1 MWVYVRTASN
11 LITAEMWRELLENQG
26 VPTLLH
32 VEPDKRHLGIGA
44 PHEVLVPKEKKF
56 IAEDVLR
63 ETLLL
68 T

>member
-11 LITAEMWRELLENQG
+11 LITAEMWKELLENQG
-26 VPTLLH
+26 VPTQLY
-32 VEPDKRHLGIGA
+32 VEPEQRRLGIGA
-44 PHEVLVPKEKKF
+44 PHQVLVPKEKKF